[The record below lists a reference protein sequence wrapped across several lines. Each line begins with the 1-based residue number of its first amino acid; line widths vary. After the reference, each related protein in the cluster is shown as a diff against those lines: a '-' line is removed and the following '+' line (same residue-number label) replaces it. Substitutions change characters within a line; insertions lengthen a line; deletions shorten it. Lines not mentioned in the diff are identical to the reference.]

1 MTELPAMIAANMAM
15 TQQAI
20 AMEMIKQAAD
30 MQQQMVQML
39 QESVASVPVST
50 SRGTSVNIA
59 A

>member
-20 AMEMIKQAAD
+20 ALEMIKQAAD

-39 QESVASVPVST
+39 QESVASVPVSS
-50 SRGTSVNIA
+50 SRGTAVNIA

>member
-1 MTELPAMIAANMAM
+1 MIAANMAM

-20 AMEMIKQAAD
+20 ALEMIKQAAD

-39 QESVASVPVST
+39 QESVASVPVSS
-50 SRGTSVNIA
+50 SRGTAVNIA

>member
-50 SRGTSVNIA
+50 SRGTTVNIA

>member
-1 MTELPAMIAANMAM
+1 MTGLPAMIAANMAM

-50 SRGTSVNIA
+50 SRGTTVNIA

>member
-50 SRGTSVNIA
+50 SRGTAVNIA